1 MPLACIYSTSFCL
14 QKLKAWRL
22 IPLPPN
28 SAPPDHSIVSVDG
41 VDKGDSVDAI
51 DVLDT
56 SDTLDTA
63 ADNADILDTV
73 ADTPDYDSVNLTLY
87 AASASRSSSKE
98 DRTSRES
105 SPVLSY
111 KVMRCCFSASSIIFI
126 NNNNTWKLF
135 SSAPGRRPRGPP
147 RRGPGRPGRGG
158 GGGWRPRPRPATPT
172 PPSTTASTAC
182 PDRPASCA
190 SSRKPSRFST
200 VILLFSSTNDG
211 NKMKDLDMEKLL
223 GIRDVYMKTIMDSNY
238 KKHEIFYTR
247 EQV

>member
-28 SAPPDHSIVSVDG
+28 SAPLDHSIVSVDG
-41 VDKGDSVDAI
+41 VDKGDPVDAI

-56 SDTLDTA
+56 ADILDTA
-63 ADNADILDTV
+63 ADSADILDTV

-190 SSRKPSRFST
+190 SSRKPSRFFTAKIHLSLQLS
-200 VILLFSSTNDG
+200 IKIEFEGS
-211 NKMKDLDMEKLL
+211 
-223 GIRDVYMKTIMDSNY
+223 
-238 KKHEIFYTR
+238 
-247 EQV
+247 